1 MDGLEELT
9 LVFPNP
15 GVVWLL
21 HQPGVFVDEPR
32 LPENVSSGIFH
43 LARRKNSSPF
53 HTRGNGGTARPT
65 CQGQLVSCTW
75 LPGPII
81 PASHCMA
88 SGGAVA
94 GHTVDTCGLP
104 HVAVHSSRTFSEMA
118 EPGAVL
124 ACTGQCGDLWAHGCA
139 YNVQK

>member
-43 LARRKNSSPF
+43 LGPEKEQFPISHWGN
-53 HTRGNGGTARPT
+53 RGTVRLT

-81 PASHCMA
+81 PASHCLDR
-88 SGGAVA
+88 GGAVT
-94 GHTVDTCGLP
+94 GHTGGHLWPSPRLCAQLTG
-104 HVAVHSSRTFSEMA
+104 
-118 EPGAVL
+118 VL
-124 ACTGQCGDLWAHGCA
+124 THGRAQCGVGMHRAGW
-139 YNVQK
+139 